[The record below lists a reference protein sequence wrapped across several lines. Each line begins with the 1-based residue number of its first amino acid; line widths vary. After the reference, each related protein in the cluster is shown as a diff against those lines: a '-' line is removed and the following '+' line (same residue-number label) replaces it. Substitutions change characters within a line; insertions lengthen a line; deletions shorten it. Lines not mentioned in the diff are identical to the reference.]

1 MRSTLFKANR
11 LLLIE
16 KNRQSYIPASSLPV
30 EYLNLIIP
38 YAGLYFREDAAC
50 EILSQHVSAGPFS
63 LWTHDIFAKE
73 KIVLL
78 PYTPYHI
85 WTLHF
90 MYEDTL
96 IVEGNHNP
104 PYTLEERECNLFNL
118 YPGLHRIPMADN
130 TKVLSVHIN
139 IRPAF
144 LPKLAE
150 KYPQLREL
158 LNRPAVAQS
167 SILNAHPR
175 HVNPVCDYLIQQ
187 ILTCKYTGKKAHIFL
202 YRCCLDLLLNFA
214 TQEAHANEPFLFS
227 SLAHQDA
234 YRQLFRFM
242 TAHPHKPRSTAELA
256 FIFDIPVAEL
266 EKGFL
271 QHYSI
276 SIRDFGHMLQMMM
289 AFNVLDKK
297 NWSLEAIAD
306 ATGFSHSNELAAALE
321 KYYAFKLK
329 K

>member
-16 KNRQSYIPASSLPV
+16 KNRQAYLPASSLPV
-30 EYLNLIIP
+30 EYLKLIIP

-50 EILSQHVSAGPFS
+50 EILSQHVNAGPFS
-63 LWTHDIFAKE
+63 LWMHDIFAKE
-73 KIVLL
+73 KMVLL

-90 MYEDTL
+90 MYEDSL
-96 IVEGNHNP
+96 IVEGNLNS

-139 IRPAF
+139 IRPEF
-144 LPKLAE
+144 LPALAA
-150 KYPQLREL
+150 KYPLLRDL
-158 LNRPAVAQS
+158 LSRPVSAES
-167 SILNAHPR
+167 SALNAHPH
-175 HVNPVCDYLIQQ
+175 HVNLVCDYLIQK
-187 ILTCKYTGKKAHIFL
+187 ILTCKYTGKKAHLFL

-214 TQEAHANEPFLFS
+214 AQEAHAHEPFLFS

-234 YRQLFRFM
+234 YRQLFHFM
-242 TAHPHKPRSTAELA
+242 TEHPHKPCATAELA
-256 FIFDIPVAEL
+256 LMFDIPFAEL

-276 SIRDFGHMLQMMM
+276 SIQDFRHMLQMMM
-289 AFNVLDKK
+289 AFNVLHQKQ
-297 NWSLEAIAD
+297 WSPEVIAD
-306 ATGFSHSNELAAALE
+306 ATGFSHSNELTAALE
-321 KYYAFKLK
+321 NYYAFKLK